1 MSSETHETTTRRTAA
16 EPGTVFLVGDVF
28 AEFAAHAGVMTVSQL
43 ARQIRKGAFPSGTG
57 AASVMLGQGVSPFDV
72 EFVRDTLARRGLT
85 DAVVIDDRALRDRAG
100 REIAHKHRAE
110 NVLISLPRR
119 TGPGSFESDLL
130 VDSGNEVMSDHLTG
144 QHMQGMLAMEA
155 GRQMF
160 IAVAEQHYLPPEAVG
175 NSYFVIDTFATRYR
189 NFLFPLPATVRCEV
203 LSHRSPH
210 RTRMTFSCELA
221 VLQGG
226 GETAVMEVGFTA
238 FDTQVSHAKETRA
251 AERSLRATAAVLA
264 AAKGPEPAEE
274 PPADLKKEPPTCQMP
289 AAGRTQTAPTWSSV
303 TSTRP

>member
-1 MSSETHETTTRRTAA
+1 MSSQTHESTRRTEAG
-16 EPGTVFLVGDVF
+16 PGTVFLVGDVF
-28 AEFAAHAGVMTVSQL
+28 AAFARHEGVMTVSQL
-43 ARQIRKGAFPSGTG
+43 ARRIREGSFPGGTG
-57 AASVMLGQGVSPFDV
+57 AASVTLGQGVSPYDV
-72 EFVRDTLARRGLT
+72 QFVRDTLARRGLT
-85 DAVVIDDRALRDRAG
+85 GVVAVDDRALRERAG

-130 VDSGNEVMSDHLTG
+130 VDSGNELMSDHLTG

-210 RTRMTFSCELA
+210 RTRTAFSCEIA

-226 GETAVMEVGFTA
+226 AEAAVMEVRFTA

-251 AERSLRATAAVLA
+251 AERSLQDTAAVLA
-264 AAKGPEPAEE
+264 AAKEPEPAGERI
-274 PPADLKKEPPTCQMP
+274 T
-289 AAGRTQTAPTWSSV
+289 
-303 TSTRP
+303 

>member
-1 MSSETHETTTRRTAA
+1 MHETTRRTED
-16 EPGTVFLVGDVF
+16 EPGTLFLVGDVF
-28 AEFAAHAGVMTVSQL
+28 AEFAEHEGVMTVSQL
-43 ARQIRKGAFPSGTG
+43 ARQIRKGALPRGAG
-57 AASVMLGQGVSPFDV
+57 AASVTLGQGVSQFDV
-72 EFVRDTLARRGLT
+72 QFVRDTLARHGLT
-85 DAVVIDDRALRDRAG
+85 DVVVIDDRALRDRAG

-110 NVLISLPRR
+110 NVLISVPRR

-144 QHMQGMLAMEA
+144 RHMQGMLAMEA

-189 NFLFPLPATVRCEV
+189 NFLFPLPATVRCKV

-210 RTRMTFSCELA
+210 RTRTTFSCDLA

-226 GETAVMEVGFTA
+226 WDTAVMEVRFTA
-238 FDTQVSHAKETRA
+238 FDARVSHAKETQA
-251 AERSLRATAAVLA
+251 AERSLQGTAANLA
-264 AAKGPEPAEE
+264 AAKEPESAEVRI
-274 PPADLKKEPPTCQMP
+274 A
-289 AAGRTQTAPTWSSV
+289 
-303 TSTRP
+303 

>member
-1 MSSETHETTTRRTAA
+1 MSSEMHEAPRRTEAEAA
-16 EPGTVFLVGDVF
+16 PLFLVGDVF
-28 AEFAAHAGVMTVSQL
+28 AEFARREGVLTVSQL
-43 ARQIRKGAFPSGTG
+43 ARRIREGAFPGGSG
-57 AASVMLGQGVSPFDV
+57 AASVTLGQGVSPFDV
-72 EFVRDTLARRGLT
+72 QFIRDTLARRGLT

-110 NVLISLPRR
+110 NVLISLPRQ

-144 QHMQGMLAMEA
+144 QHMQGMLVMEA

-160 IAVAEQHYLPPEAVG
+160 IAVAEQHYLPPETVG
-175 NSYFVIDTFATRYR
+175 KNYFVIDTFATRYR
-189 NFLFPLPATVRCEV
+189 NFLFPLPATVRCTI

-210 RTRMTFSCELA
+210 RTRTTFSCELA

-226 GETAVMEVGFTA
+226 GEAAVMEVRFTA

-251 AERSLRATAAVLA
+251 AERSLQDTAAILA
-264 AAKGPEPAEE
+264 AAKQPES
-274 PPADLKKEPPTCQMP
+274 ADVRI
-289 AAGRTQTAPTWSSV
+289 A
-303 TSTRP
+303 